1 MLDLVRRLWSITTRI
16 IQRLWSIQFLR
27 FLAVG
32 GVNTAFGYGV
42 FALLILL
49 NRHFRICSPEVE
61 LVLAPLISQICGILF
76 NFKTTGTLVFRNRNN
91 RLILRFVSVYSTTY
105 LLNYGLL
112 RLFESFGVGRLVGG
126 AILVLPLAILA
137 YTLNR
142 KYVFNTLDK
151 KTKPVVQPTLKGE

>member
-1 MLDLVRRLWSITTRI
+1 MIDLVRRVWSNTTGLIRKLWA
-16 IQRLWSIQFLR
+16 IQFLR

-49 NRHFRICSPEVE
+49 NRHFRICSPEAE

-76 NFKTTGTLVFRNRNN
+76 NFKTTGTIVFRNRNN
-91 RLILRFVSVYSTTY
+91 RLILRFFAVYSITY

-112 RLFESFGVGRLVGG
+112 RLFESLGIGRLVGG
-126 AILVLPLAILA
+126 AILILPLALLA
-137 YTLNR
+137 YFLNKR
-142 KYVFNTLDK
+142 CVFNALDK
-151 KTKPVVQPTLKGE
+151 TTKPMA

>member
-1 MLDLVRRLWSITTRI
+1 MIDLVRRVWSNTTVLIRKLWA
-16 IQRLWSIQFLR
+16 IQILR

-49 NRHFRICSPEVE
+49 NRHFRICSPEAE

-76 NFKTTGTLVFRNRNN
+76 NFKTTGTIVFRNRNN
-91 RLILRFVSVYSTTY
+91 RLILRFFAVYSITY

-112 RLFESFGVGRLVGG
+112 RLFESLGIGRLVGG
-126 AILVLPLAILA
+126 AILVLPLALLA
-137 YTLNR
+137 YFLNKR
-142 KYVFNTLDK
+142 FVFNALG
-151 KTKPVVQPTLKGE
+151 KTAKPVA

>member
-1 MLDLVRRLWSITTRI
+1 MLDLVRRPWSITTGLIR
-16 IQRLWSIQFLR
+16 RLWAIQFLR

-49 NRHFRICSPEVE
+49 NRHFKICSPEVE

-76 NFKTTGTLVFRNRNN
+76 NFKTTGTIVFKNRNN
-91 RLILRFVSVYSTTY
+91 RLIFRFFAVYSITY

-112 RLFESFGVGRLVGG
+112 RLLESFGVGRLVGG
-126 AILVLPLAILA
+126 AILVLPLALLA
-137 YTLNR
+137 YLVNR
-142 KYVFNTLDK
+142 RYVFKALDNI
-151 KTKPVVQPTLKGE
+151 TKPVA

>member
-1 MLDLVRRLWSITTRI
+1 MLDLVRRLWSKTIGLIRK
-16 IQRLWSIQFLR
+16 LWSIQFLR

-49 NRHFRICSPEVE
+49 NRHFKICSPEAE

-76 NFKTTGTLVFRNRNN
+76 NFKTTGTIVFRNRNN
-91 RLILRFVSVYSTTY
+91 RLIFRFFAVYSITY

-126 AILVLPLAILA
+126 AILVLPLALLA
-137 YTLNR
+137 YLVNR
-142 KYVFNTLDK
+142 RYVFNTLDK
-151 KTKPVVQPTLKGE
+151 TTKPVA